1 MNCVECRRAKQDKY
15 GIDWKESKMQKI
27 KLCGMMKPC
36 DIEYAN
42 RVKPDFVGFVFANT
56 RRKISAAQAKQF
68 REALDAEI
76 PAVGVFVNEDIS
88 VITSLV
94 QDGCID
100 MIQLHGEEDA
110 DYIRCLREVCDVP
123 VIKAVKVQTV
133 EQIRQA
139 AGLPV
144 DYLLLDTYRK
154 GVLGGTGEAFDWE
167 LLREAK
173 AVAGDTAEGELFG
186 KPYFLAGGLHAGN
199 LREAAALGSYG
210 LDVSSG
216 IETDGS
222 KDFTKMVEV
231 MELVR
236 KF

>member
-1 MNCVECRRAKQDKY
+1 
-15 GIDWKESKMQKI
+15 MQKI

-42 RVKPDFVGFVFANT
+42 RIKPDFVGFIFANT
-56 RRKISAAQAKQF
+56 RRKISAVQAKQF

-76 PAVGVFVNEDIS
+76 PAVGVFVNEDIP

-94 QDGCID
+94 QNGCID

-110 DYIRCLREVCDVP
+110 DYIRRLREVCDVP

-139 AGLPV
+139 AALPV

-173 AVAGDTAEGELFG
+173 AAAGDTAEGELFG

-222 KDFTKMVEV
+222 KDFTKMVKV

-236 KF
+236 KL

>member
-1 MNCVECRRAKQDKY
+1 
-15 GIDWKESKMQKI
+15 
-27 KLCGMMKPC
+27 MKPC

-42 RVKPDFVGFVFANT
+42 RVKPDFVGFIFANT
-56 RRKISAAQAKQF
+56 RRKISAAQAQQF

-76 PAVGVFVNEDIS
+76 PAVGVFVNEDIP
-88 VITSLV
+88 VIASLV
-94 QDGCID
+94 QGGCID

-110 DYIRCLREVCDVP
+110 DYIRRLREVCDVP

-139 AGLPV
+139 AALPV

-154 GVLGGTGEAFDWE
+154 GILGGTGEAFDWE

-173 AVAGDTAEGELFG
+173 AAAGDTAEGELFG

-231 MELVR
+231 MKLLR
-236 KF
+236 SI

>member
-1 MNCVECRRAKQDKY
+1 
-15 GIDWKESKMQKI
+15 MQKI

-42 RVKPDFVGFVFANT
+42 RVKPDFVGFIFANT

-68 REALDAEI
+68 RKALDAEI

-110 DYIRCLREVCDVP
+110 DYIRRLCEICDVP

-139 AGLPV
+139 AALPV

-173 AVAGDTAEGELFG
+173 AAAGDTTEGALFG

-222 KDFTKMVEV
+222 KDFDKMVEV
-231 MELVR
+231 VNIVR
-236 KF
+236 TC

>member
-1 MNCVECRRAKQDKY
+1 
-15 GIDWKESKMQKI
+15 MQKI

-42 RVKPDFVGFVFANT
+42 RVKPDFVGFIFANT
-56 RRKISAAQAKQF
+56 RRKISAAQTKQF

-88 VITSLV
+88 VIASLV

-110 DYIRCLREVCDVP
+110 DYIRRLREICDVP

-139 AGLPV
+139 AALPV

-154 GVLGGTGEAFDWE
+154 GVLGGTGEAFEWE

-173 AVAGDTAEGELFG
+173 AAAGDTAEGELFG
-186 KPYFLAGGLHAGN
+186 KLYFLAGGLHAGN

-231 MELVR
+231 MKLLR
-236 KF
+236 SI

>member
-1 MNCVECRRAKQDKY
+1 
-15 GIDWKESKMQKI
+15 MQKI

-42 RVKPDFVGFVFANT
+42 RVKPDFVGFIFANT

-94 QDGCID
+94 QNGCID
-100 MIQLHGEEDA
+100 LIQLHGEEDA
-110 DYIRCLREVCDVP
+110 DYIRRLREVCDVP

-139 AGLPV
+139 AALPV

-173 AVAGDTAEGELFG
+173 IAAGDTAEGELFG

>member
-1 MNCVECRRAKQDKY
+1 
-15 GIDWKESKMQKI
+15 
-27 KLCGMMKPC
+27 MKPC

-42 RVKPDFVGFVFANT
+42 RVKPDLVGFIFANT

-68 REALDAEI
+68 REALYAEI
-76 PAVGVFVNEDIS
+76 PAVGVFVNEDIP
-88 VITSLV
+88 VIASLV

-110 DYIRCLREVCDVP
+110 DYIRRLREVCDVP

-139 AGLPV
+139 AALPV

-173 AVAGDTAEGELFG
+173 IAAGDTAEGELFG

>member
-1 MNCVECRRAKQDKY
+1 
-15 GIDWKESKMQKI
+15 
-27 KLCGMMKPC
+27 MKPC

-42 RVKPDFVGFVFANT
+42 RIKPDFVGFIFANT

-76 PAVGVFVNEDIS
+76 PAVGVFVNEDIP

-94 QDGCID
+94 QNGCID

-110 DYIRCLREVCDVP
+110 DYIRRLREVCDVP

-139 AGLPV
+139 AALPV

-173 AVAGDTAEGELFG
+173 IVAGDTAEGELFG

>member
-1 MNCVECRRAKQDKY
+1 
-15 GIDWKESKMQKI
+15 MQKI

-42 RVKPDFVGFVFANT
+42 RVKPDFVGFIFANT
-56 RRKISAAQAKQF
+56 RRKISPAQAKQL

-76 PAVGVFVNEDIS
+76 PAVGVFVNEDIP

-110 DYIRCLREVCDVP
+110 DYIRRLREVCDVP

-139 AGLPV
+139 AALPV

-173 AVAGDTAEGELFG
+173 IAAGDTAEGELFG

>member
-1 MNCVECRRAKQDKY
+1 
-15 GIDWKESKMQKI
+15 MQKI

-42 RVKPDFVGFVFANT
+42 RVKPDFVGFIFANT

-94 QDGCID
+94 QNGCID
-100 MIQLHGEEDA
+100 LIQLHGEEDA
-110 DYIRCLREVCDVP
+110 DYIRRLRQVCDVP

-139 AGLPV
+139 AALPV

-173 AVAGDTAEGELFG
+173 AAAGDAAEGELFG

>member
-1 MNCVECRRAKQDKY
+1 
-15 GIDWKESKMQKI
+15 
-27 KLCGMMKPC
+27 MKPC

-42 RVKPDFVGFVFANT
+42 RVKPDLVGFIFANT
-56 RRKISAAQAKQF
+56 RRKISPAQAKQF

-94 QDGCID
+94 QNGCID

-110 DYIRCLREVCDVP
+110 DYIRRLREVCDVP

-133 EQIRQA
+133 EQI
-139 AGLPV
+139 PV

-173 AVAGDTAEGELFG
+173 AAAGDTAEGELFG

>member
-1 MNCVECRRAKQDKY
+1 
-15 GIDWKESKMQKI
+15 MQKI

-42 RVKPDFVGFVFANT
+42 RVKPDFVGFIFANT

-88 VITSLV
+88 VITSLM
-94 QDGCID
+94 QNGCID
-100 MIQLHGEEDA
+100 LIQLHGEEDA
-110 DYIRCLREVCDVP
+110 DYIRRLREVCDVP

-139 AGLPV
+139 AALPV

-173 AVAGDTAEGELFG
+173 AAAGDAAEGELFG

>member
-1 MNCVECRRAKQDKY
+1 
-15 GIDWKESKMQKI
+15 MQKI

-42 RVKPDFVGFVFANT
+42 RVKPDFVGFIFANT

-94 QDGCID
+94 QNGCID
-100 MIQLHGEEDA
+100 LIQLHGEEDA
-110 DYIRCLREVCDVP
+110 DYIRRLREVCDVP

-139 AGLPV
+139 AALPV

-167 LLREAK
+167 LLRETK
-173 AVAGDTAEGELFG
+173 AAAGDAAEGELFG

>member
-1 MNCVECRRAKQDKY
+1 
-15 GIDWKESKMQKI
+15 MQKI

-42 RVKPDFVGFVFANT
+42 RVKPDFVGFIFANT
-56 RRKISAAQAKQF
+56 RRKISATQAKQF

-100 MIQLHGEEDA
+100 MIQLHGEEDE
-110 DYIRCLREVCDVP
+110 DYIRRLREICDVP

-139 AGLPV
+139 AAFPV

-173 AVAGDTAEGELFG
+173 AAAGDTAEGELFG

-199 LREAAALGSYG
+199 LREAAAFGSYG

-231 MELVR
+231 VNIVR
-236 KF
+236 TC

>member
-1 MNCVECRRAKQDKY
+1 
-15 GIDWKESKMQKI
+15 MQKI

-42 RVKPDFVGFVFANT
+42 RVKPDFVGFIFANT

-94 QDGCID
+94 QNGCID
-100 MIQLHGEEDA
+100 LIQLHGEEDA
-110 DYIRCLREVCDVP
+110 DYIRRLREVCDVP

-133 EQIRQA
+133 EQIRQTA
-139 AGLPV
+139 ALSV

-173 AVAGDTAEGELFG
+173 AAAGDTAEGELFG

-199 LREAAALGSYG
+199 LREAAELGSYG
-210 LDVSSG
+210 LDISSG

>member
-1 MNCVECRRAKQDKY
+1 
-15 GIDWKESKMQKI
+15 MQKI
-27 KLCGMMKPC
+27 KLYGMMKPC

-42 RVKPDFVGFVFANT
+42 RVKPDFVGFIFANT

-94 QDGCID
+94 QNGCID
-100 MIQLHGEEDA
+100 LIQLHGEEDA
-110 DYIRCLREVCDVP
+110 DYIRRLREVCDVP

-139 AGLPV
+139 AALPV

-173 AVAGDTAEGELFG
+173 IVAGDTAEGELFG

>member
-1 MNCVECRRAKQDKY
+1 
-15 GIDWKESKMQKI
+15 
-27 KLCGMMKPC
+27 MKPC

-42 RVKPDFVGFVFANT
+42 RVKPDFVGFIFANT

-76 PAVGVFVNEDIS
+76 PAVAVFVNEDIS

-94 QDGCID
+94 QNGCID

-110 DYIRCLREVCDVP
+110 DYIRRLREICDVP
-123 VIKAVKVQTV
+123 VIKAVKVQMV

-139 AGLPV
+139 AALPV

-173 AVAGDTAEGELFG
+173 IVAGDTAEGELFG

>member
-1 MNCVECRRAKQDKY
+1 
-15 GIDWKESKMQKI
+15 
-27 KLCGMMKPC
+27 MKPC

-42 RVKPDFVGFVFANT
+42 RVKPDFVGFIFANT

-94 QDGCID
+94 QNGCID

-110 DYIRCLREVCDVP
+110 DYIRRLREICDVP
-123 VIKAVKVQTV
+123 VIKAVKVQMV

-139 AGLPV
+139 AALPV

-173 AVAGDTAEGELFG
+173 AAAGDTAEGELFG

>member
-1 MNCVECRRAKQDKY
+1 
-15 GIDWKESKMQKI
+15 MQKI

-42 RVKPDFVGFVFANT
+42 RVKPDFVGFIFANT
-56 RRKISAAQAKQF
+56 RRKIGATQAKQF

-76 PAVGVFVNEDIS
+76 PSVGVFVNEDIS

-110 DYIRCLREVCDVP
+110 DYIRRLREVCDVP

-139 AGLPV
+139 AALPV

-173 AVAGDTAEGELFG
+173 AAAGDTAEGELFG

-231 MELVR
+231 MKLLR
-236 KF
+236 SI

>member
-1 MNCVECRRAKQDKY
+1 
-15 GIDWKESKMQKI
+15 
-27 KLCGMMKPC
+27 MKPC
-36 DIEYAN
+36 DIKYAN
-42 RVKPDFVGFVFANT
+42 RVKPDLVGFIFANT

-88 VITSLV
+88 VIVSLV

-110 DYIRCLREVCDVP
+110 DYIRRLREICDVP

-139 AGLPV
+139 AALPV

-173 AVAGDTAEGELFG
+173 IEAVDTAEGELFG

-210 LDVSSG
+210 LDISSG

-231 MELVR
+231 MKLLR
-236 KF
+236 SI

>member
-1 MNCVECRRAKQDKY
+1 
-15 GIDWKESKMQKI
+15 MQKI
-27 KLCGMMKPC
+27 KLCGMMKPY

-42 RVKPDFVGFVFANT
+42 RVKPDFVGFIFANT
-56 RRKISAAQAKQF
+56 RRKISSAQAKQF

-94 QDGCID
+94 QNGCID
-100 MIQLHGEEDA
+100 LIQLHGEEDA
-110 DYIRCLREVCDVP
+110 DYIRRLREVCDVP
-123 VIKAVKVQTV
+123 VIKAVKVQMV

-139 AGLPV
+139 AALPV

-173 AVAGDTAEGELFG
+173 IVAGDTAEGELFG

-210 LDVSSG
+210 LDISSG

-231 MELVR
+231 MELLR
-236 KF
+236 SI

>member
-1 MNCVECRRAKQDKY
+1 
-15 GIDWKESKMQKI
+15 
-27 KLCGMMKPC
+27 MKPC

-42 RVKPDFVGFVFANT
+42 RVKPDFVGFIFANT

-68 REALDAEI
+68 REKLDAEI
-76 PAVGVFVNEDIS
+76 PAVGVFVNEDIP
-88 VITSLV
+88 VIASLV

-110 DYIRCLREVCDVP
+110 DYIRRLREVCDVP

-133 EQIRQA
+133 EQIWQA
-139 AGLPV
+139 AALPV

-173 AVAGDTAEGELFG
+173 AAAGDTAEGELFG

-222 KDFTKMVEV
+222 KDFTKMAEV
-231 MELVR
+231 MKLVR
-236 KF
+236 S

>member
-1 MNCVECRRAKQDKY
+1 
-15 GIDWKESKMQKI
+15 
-27 KLCGMMKPC
+27 MKPC

-42 RVKPDFVGFVFANT
+42 RIKPDFVGFIFANT

-76 PAVGVFVNEDIS
+76 PAVGVFVNEDIP

-94 QDGCID
+94 QNGCID

-110 DYIRCLREVCDVP
+110 DYIRRLREVCDVP

-139 AGLPV
+139 AALPV
-144 DYLLLDTYRK
+144 DYLLLDTYRE

-173 AVAGDTAEGELFG
+173 AAAGDTAEGELFG

>member
-1 MNCVECRRAKQDKY
+1 
-15 GIDWKESKMQKI
+15 
-27 KLCGMMKPC
+27 MKPC

-42 RVKPDFVGFVFANT
+42 RVKPDFVGFIFANT

-88 VITSLV
+88 VIASLV

-110 DYIRCLREVCDVP
+110 DYIRRLREICDVP

-139 AGLPV
+139 AALPV

-173 AVAGDTAEGELFG
+173 AVAGDIAEGELFG

-199 LREAAALGSYG
+199 LREAAAFGSYG

-231 MELVR
+231 MKLLR
-236 KF
+236 SI

>member
-1 MNCVECRRAKQDKY
+1 
-15 GIDWKESKMQKI
+15 
-27 KLCGMMKPC
+27 MKPC

-42 RVKPDFVGFVFANT
+42 RVKPDFVGFIFANT

-94 QDGCID
+94 QNGCID
-100 MIQLHGEEDA
+100 LIQLHGEEDA
-110 DYIRCLREVCDVP
+110 DYIRRLREVCDVP

-133 EQIRQA
+133 EQIRQTA
-139 AGLPV
+139 ALPV

-173 AVAGDTAEGELFG
+173 AAAGDTAEGELFG

>member
-1 MNCVECRRAKQDKY
+1 
-15 GIDWKESKMQKI
+15 MQKI

-42 RVKPDFVGFVFANT
+42 RVKPDLVGFIFANT
-56 RRKISAAQAKQF
+56 RRKISPAQAKQF

-94 QDGCID
+94 QNGCID
-100 MIQLHGEEDA
+100 LIQLHGEEDA
-110 DYIRCLREVCDVP
+110 DYIRRLREVCDVP

-139 AGLPV
+139 AALPV

-173 AVAGDTAEGELFG
+173 IAAGDTAEGDTAEGELFG

-236 KF
+236 KL

>member
-1 MNCVECRRAKQDKY
+1 
-15 GIDWKESKMQKI
+15 MQKI

-42 RVKPDFVGFVFANT
+42 RVKPDFVGFIFANT

-94 QDGCID
+94 QNGCID
-100 MIQLHGEEDA
+100 LIQLHGEEDA
-110 DYIRCLREVCDVP
+110 DYIRRLREVCDVP

-139 AGLPV
+139 AALPV

-173 AVAGDTAEGELFG
+173 AAAGDTAEGELFG

-236 KF
+236 KS

>member
-1 MNCVECRRAKQDKY
+1 
-15 GIDWKESKMQKI
+15 MQKI

-42 RVKPDFVGFVFANT
+42 RVKPDFVGFIFANT

-94 QDGCID
+94 QNGCID
-100 MIQLHGEEDA
+100 LIQLHGEEDA
-110 DYIRCLREVCDVP
+110 DYIRRLREVCDVP

-139 AGLPV
+139 AALPV

-173 AVAGDTAEGELFG
+173 AAAGGTAEGELFG

>member
-1 MNCVECRRAKQDKY
+1 
-15 GIDWKESKMQKI
+15 MQKI

-42 RVKPDFVGFVFANT
+42 RVKPDLVGFIFANT

-110 DYIRCLREVCDVP
+110 DYIRRLREICDVP

-139 AGLPV
+139 AALSV

-173 AVAGDTAEGELFG
+173 AAAGDTAEGALFG

-210 LDVSSG
+210 LDISSG

>member
-1 MNCVECRRAKQDKY
+1 
-15 GIDWKESKMQKI
+15 MQKI

-42 RVKPDFVGFVFANT
+42 RVKPDFVGFIFANT
-56 RRKISAAQAKQF
+56 RRKIIAAQAKQF

-76 PAVGVFVNEDIS
+76 PAVGVIVNEDIS

-94 QDGCID
+94 QNGCID
-100 MIQLHGEEDA
+100 LIQLHGEEDA
-110 DYIRCLREVCDVP
+110 DYIRRLREVCDVP

-139 AGLPV
+139 AALPV

-173 AVAGDTAEGELFG
+173 AAAGDAAEGELFG

>member
-1 MNCVECRRAKQDKY
+1 
-15 GIDWKESKMQKI
+15 
-27 KLCGMMKPC
+27 MKPC

-42 RVKPDFVGFVFANT
+42 RIKPDFVGFIFANT

-76 PAVGVFVNEDIS
+76 PAVGVFVNEDIP

-94 QDGCID
+94 QNGCID

-110 DYIRCLREVCDVP
+110 DYIRRLREVCDVP

-139 AGLPV
+139 AALPV

-173 AVAGDTAEGELFG
+173 AAAGDTAEGELFG

-222 KDFTKMVEV
+222 KDFTKMVKV

-236 KF
+236 KL

>member
-1 MNCVECRRAKQDKY
+1 
-15 GIDWKESKMQKI
+15 MQKI

-42 RVKPDFVGFVFANT
+42 RVKPDFVGFIFANT
-56 RRKISAAQAKQF
+56 RRKISATQAKQF

-110 DYIRCLREVCDVP
+110 DYIRRLREICDVP

-139 AGLPV
+139 AALPV

-173 AVAGDTAEGELFG
+173 AAAGDTAEGELFG

-222 KDFTKMVEV
+222 KDFDKMVEV
-231 MELVR
+231 VNIVR
-236 KF
+236 TC

>member
-1 MNCVECRRAKQDKY
+1 
-15 GIDWKESKMQKI
+15 
-27 KLCGMMKPC
+27 MKPC

-42 RVKPDFVGFVFANT
+42 RVKPDFVGFIFANT

-94 QDGCID
+94 QNGCID
-100 MIQLHGEEDA
+100 LIQLHGEEDA
-110 DYIRCLREVCDVP
+110 DYIRRLREVCDVP

-139 AGLPV
+139 AALPV

-173 AVAGDTAEGELFG
+173 AAAGDTAEGELFG

-222 KDFTKMVEV
+222 KDFTKMVKV

>member
-1 MNCVECRRAKQDKY
+1 
-15 GIDWKESKMQKI
+15 MQKI

-42 RVKPDFVGFVFANT
+42 RVKPDFVGFIFANT

-76 PAVGVFVNEDIS
+76 PAVGVFVNEDIP
-88 VITSLV
+88 VIASLV
-94 QDGCID
+94 QDRCID

-110 DYIRCLREVCDVP
+110 DYIRRLREICDVP

-139 AGLPV
+139 AALPV

-173 AVAGDTAEGELFG
+173 AAAGDTAEGELFG

-222 KDFTKMVEV
+222 KDFDKMVEV
-231 MELVR
+231 VNIVR
-236 KF
+236 TC

>member
-1 MNCVECRRAKQDKY
+1 
-15 GIDWKESKMQKI
+15 MQKI

-42 RVKPDFVGFVFANT
+42 RVKPDFVGFIFANT

-94 QDGCID
+94 QNGCID

-110 DYIRCLREVCDVP
+110 DYIRRLREVCDVP

-139 AGLPV
+139 AALPV

-173 AVAGDTAEGELFG
+173 AAAGDAAEGELFG

>member
-1 MNCVECRRAKQDKY
+1 
-15 GIDWKESKMQKI
+15 MQKI

-42 RVKPDFVGFVFANT
+42 RVKPDFVGFIFANT
-56 RRKISAAQAKQF
+56 RRKISATQAKQF

-100 MIQLHGEEDA
+100 MIQLHGEEDE
-110 DYIRCLREVCDVP
+110 DYIRRLREICDVP

-139 AGLPV
+139 AALPV

-173 AVAGDTAEGELFG
+173 AAAGDTAEGELFG

-199 LREAAALGSYG
+199 LREAAAFGSYG

>member
-1 MNCVECRRAKQDKY
+1 
-15 GIDWKESKMQKI
+15 
-27 KLCGMMKPC
+27 MKPC

-42 RVKPDFVGFVFANT
+42 RVKPDFVGFIFANT

-94 QDGCID
+94 QNGCID
-100 MIQLHGEEDA
+100 LIQLHGEEDA
-110 DYIRCLREVCDVP
+110 DYIRRLREVCDVP

-139 AGLPV
+139 AALPV

-173 AVAGDTAEGELFG
+173 AAAGDTAEGELFG

-199 LREAAALGSYG
+199 LREEAALGSYG

>member
-1 MNCVECRRAKQDKY
+1 
-15 GIDWKESKMQKI
+15 
-27 KLCGMMKPC
+27 MKPC

-42 RVKPDFVGFVFANT
+42 RIKPDFVGFIFANT

-88 VITSLV
+88 VIASLV

-100 MIQLHGEEDA
+100 MIQLHGEEDV
-110 DYIRCLREVCDVP
+110 DYIRRLREICDVP

-139 AGLPV
+139 AALPV

-173 AVAGDTAEGELFG
+173 AAAGDTAEGELFG

>member
-1 MNCVECRRAKQDKY
+1 
-15 GIDWKESKMQKI
+15 MQKI

-42 RVKPDFVGFVFANT
+42 RIKPDFVGFIFANT

-76 PAVGVFVNEDIS
+76 PAVGVFVNEDIP
-88 VITSLV
+88 VIASLV

-133 EQIRQA
+133 EQIRQTA
-139 AGLPV
+139 ALPV

-173 AVAGDTAEGELFG
+173 AAAGDAAEGELFG

>member
-1 MNCVECRRAKQDKY
+1 
-15 GIDWKESKMQKI
+15 MQKI

-42 RVKPDFVGFVFANT
+42 RVKPDLVGFIFANT

-68 REALDAEI
+68 RKALDAEI
-76 PAVGVFVNEDIS
+76 SAVGVFVNEDIS

-110 DYIRCLREVCDVP
+110 DYIRRLREICDVP

-139 AGLPV
+139 AALPV

-173 AVAGDTAEGELFG
+173 AAAGDTAEGELFG

-210 LDVSSG
+210 LDISSG

-231 MELVR
+231 MKLLR
-236 KF
+236 SI

>member
-1 MNCVECRRAKQDKY
+1 
-15 GIDWKESKMQKI
+15 
-27 KLCGMMKPC
+27 MKPC

-42 RVKPDFVGFVFANT
+42 RVKPDFVGFIFANT

-94 QDGCID
+94 QNGCID
-100 MIQLHGEEDA
+100 LIQLHGEEDA
-110 DYIRCLREVCDVP
+110 DYIRRLREVCDVP
-123 VIKAVKVQTV
+123 VIKAVKVQMV

-139 AGLPV
+139 AALPV

-173 AVAGDTAEGELFG
+173 IVAGDTAEGELFG